1 MYPMDYHISE
11 KRGQPYHAPEN
22 CMVVMNGGGVFFLIN
37 NEQYYPSIQKLSNV
51 LHKYDVV
58 WKE

>member
-1 MYPMDYHISE
+1 MDYHISE
-11 KRGQPYHAPEN
+11 KRGQPYHAPDN
-22 CMVVMNGGGVFFLIN
+22 CMVVMNGGGVFFLMN